1 MKQLTYLMLIFL
13 IGWFMVSTLAITAAI
28 YDIQHNK
35 GTQCQTITSEMQQ
48 TSSSVG

>member
-13 IGWFMVSTLAITAAI
+13 IGWFLISVVAITAAI

-48 TSSSVG
+48 PST